1 MKLLSTLL
9 FGLLLSS
16 CYSQKRTITFINQSE
31 FIIDSIGIGVSSAD
45 SYLIKYVNIN
55 TSDSVITIIP
65 HNEPRS
71 NNHDITVDITIYI
84 KDHSLIYSYNY
95 NDLSGYLANDYTIV
109 LNKKKEVRWILG
121 SKINKN

>member
-45 SYLIKYVNIN
+45 SYSIKYVNIN
-55 TSDSVITIIP
+55 TSDSVITVIP

-109 LNKKKEVRWILG
+109 LNKKREVRWILG

>member
-45 SYLIKYVNIN
+45 SYSIKYVNIN
-55 TSDSVITIIP
+55 TSDSVITVIP

-95 NDLSGYLANDYTIV
+95 NDLSGYLANDYTIL
-109 LNKKKEVRWILG
+109 LNKKREVRWILG
-121 SKINKN
+121 SKIDKN

>member
-45 SYLIKYVNIN
+45 SYSIKYVNIN

-109 LNKKKEVRWILG
+109 LNKKREVRWILG
-121 SKINKN
+121 SKIDKN

>member
-109 LNKKKEVRWILG
+109 LNKKREVRWILG
-121 SKINKN
+121 SKNNRN

>member
-45 SYLIKYVNIN
+45 SYSIKYVNIN
-55 TSDSVITIIP
+55 TSDSVITVIP

-84 KDHSLIYSYNY
+84 KDHSLIYSYN
-95 NDLSGYLANDYTIV
+95 L
-109 LNKKKEVRWILG
+109 
-121 SKINKN
+121 

>member
-45 SYLIKYVNIN
+45 SYSIKYVNIN
-55 TSDSVITIIP
+55 TSDSVITVIP

-109 LNKKKEVRWILG
+109 LNKKREVRWILG
-121 SKINKN
+121 SKIDKN

>member
-45 SYLIKYVNIN
+45 SYSIKYVNIN
-55 TSDSVITIIP
+55 TSDSVITVIP

-95 NDLSGYLANDYTIV
+95 NDLSGYLANDYTIEM
-109 LNKKKEVRWILG
+109 NKKREVRWILG
-121 SKINKN
+121 SKIDKN